1 MLLDRLLTPALGVA
15 ATSLAAL
22 TLAFWLQL
30 QDAKRANAALQA
42 DIAITTAA
50 HATQRAA
57 WADERAAL
65 AAAAQQA
72 TDRARAIETDW
83 RSRHDQIQADTTA
96 QLAAAHR
103 DAAAALSTGDR
114 LRDHVRALAQQCS
127 APGPAAAARDP
138 AAPATAANPAP
149 ARPGPPTPDPGLV
162 LADLLSRMDAAGREL
177 AAVADARGTAGQAC
191 QRAYDALTAPRQPAA
206 APAQPGLG
214 PPH

>member
-1 MLLDRLLTPALGVA
+1 MIDRALTALATAA
-15 ATSLAAL
+15 ATGLAAL

-30 QDAKRANAALQA
+30 QDARREADALQA
-42 DIAITTAA
+42 DIATTTAA

-72 TDRARAIETDW
+72 TDRARAVETDW

-96 QLAAAHR
+96 QLAAARR

-191 QRAYDALTAPRQPAA
+191 QRAYDALTATKPPPPPLQPN
-206 APAQPGLG
+206 L
-214 PPH
+214 

>member
-1 MLLDRLLTPALGVA
+1 MLLDRLLTPALGIA
-15 ATSLAAL
+15 ATGLAAL

-30 QDAKRANAALQA
+30 QDARRDAEALQA
-42 DIAITTAA
+42 DIATTTAA
-50 HATQRAA
+50 HATQ
-57 WADERAAL
+57 RAAL

-103 DAAAALSTGDR
+103 DAAAARSTGDR

-127 APGPAAAARDP
+127 APGPATAARDP
-138 AAPATAANPAP
+138 AAPATAANPAT

>member
-1 MLLDRLLTPALGVA
+1 MLLDRLLTPVLGLA
-15 ATSLAAL
+15 ATGLAAL

-42 DIAITTAA
+42 DIAATTAA

-83 RSRHDQIQADTTA
+83 RSRHDQIQADTAA
-96 QLAAAHR
+96 QLAAARR
-103 DAAAALSTGDR
+103 DAAAARSTGDR
-114 LRDHVRALAQQCS
+114 LRDHIRALAQQCS
-127 APGPAAAARDP
+127 APGPATAARDP
-138 AAPATAANPAP
+138 AAPAAAANPAA

-191 QRAYDALTAPRQPAA
+191 QRAYDALTAAKPSPP
-206 APAQPGLG
+206 APATAP

>member
-1 MLLDRLLTPALGVA
+1 MLLDRLLTPVLGVA
-15 ATSLAAL
+15 ATGLAAL

-30 QDAKRANAALQA
+30 QNANRANVVLQA
-42 DIAITTAA
+42 DIATTAAA
-50 HATQRAA
+50 HATHRAA

-96 QLAAAHR
+96 QLAAARR
-103 DAAAALSTGDR
+103 DAAAARSTGDR

-127 APGPAAAARDP
+127 APGPATAARDP
-138 AAPATAANPAP
+138 AAPTAAANPAA

-191 QRAYDALTAPRQPAA
+191 QRAYDALTTAKPPPPPPATAP
-206 APAQPGLG
+206 